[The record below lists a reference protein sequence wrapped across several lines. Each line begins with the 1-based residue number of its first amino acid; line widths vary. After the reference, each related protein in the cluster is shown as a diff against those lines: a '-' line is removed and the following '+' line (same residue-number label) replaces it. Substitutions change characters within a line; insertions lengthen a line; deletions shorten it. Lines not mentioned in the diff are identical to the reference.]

1 MISEPLTSMQDDT
14 GGVINKEKDISAWQL
29 TSSSLSLISFLV
41 IFVEYFRNSSV
52 LVWSTGRTSRN
63 LDFRKSLTEGCD
75 IDGIL
80 RSISWKTIKFKM
92 LSGIAEGDCFSM
104 GAVMDNFSRFDTRSR
119 WSGWVLE
126 DSGTGNSSSGGSKSA
141 SSSFFSPKPH

>member
-1 MISEPLTSMQDDT
+1 MQDDT

-63 LDFRKSLTEGCD
+63 LDFRKSLKD
-75 IDGIL
+75 VIL
-80 RSISWKTIKFKM
+80 M
-92 LSGIAEGDCFSM
+92 
-104 GAVMDNFSRFDTRSR
+104 VY
-119 WSGWVLE
+119 
-126 DSGTGNSSSGGSKSA
+126 
-141 SSSFFSPKPH
+141 